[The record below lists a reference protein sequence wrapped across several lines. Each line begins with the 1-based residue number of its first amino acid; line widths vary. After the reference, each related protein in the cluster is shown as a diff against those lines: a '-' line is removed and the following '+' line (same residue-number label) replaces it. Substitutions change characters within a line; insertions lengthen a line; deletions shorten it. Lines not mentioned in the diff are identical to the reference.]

1 MSAMDEISPSP
12 AKRALIHRFLVA
24 NGSQAKIDSG
34 TFLDH
39 LAFPGGP
46 LTGLLPEQV
55 SLQEFF
61 TGPMGALK
69 QAYESHRDIWQE
81 EYESHVD
88 AMFGEEELLQVV
100 DFLES
105 PSGRLYLDASWR
117 MDAYIETNTEAVV
130 EHIVAEAR
138 KSLKGGG

>member
-1 MSAMDEISPSP
+1 MDEESPSP
-12 AKRALIHRFLVA
+12 AKRSLIRRYLA
-24 NGSQAKIDSG
+24 ASGSQDMIDSG

-39 LAFPGGP
+39 LAGPGGP
-46 LTGLLPEQV
+46 LSDLLPAKA
-55 SLQEFF
+55 SLEDHFAL
-61 TGPMGALK
+61 PLKALK
-69 QAYESHRDIWQE
+69 QAYQKHREIWQE

-88 AMFGEEELLQVV
+88 GMFEEDELSQVV

-105 PSGRLYLDASWR
+105 PSGRRYLDARWR

-138 KSLKGGG
+138 EVLKGGG